1 MATQVLGNQKMD
13 ALETPAFS
21 GLLAQMLDSY
31 TSETEPQFREGDGL
45 YFSCGK
51 ALRGA
56 RGFLVAIGLEGA
68 VLLSA
73 FGVWQFFRLLR

>member
-1 MATQVLGNQKMD
+1 MATQVFGNQEKN
-13 ALETPAFS
+13 ALEAPAFS

-31 TSETEPQFREGDGL
+31 TSETEPQFREGDGF

-56 RGFLVAIGLEGA
+56 KGFLVAIGLEGA

-73 FGVWQFFRLLR
+73 FGIWQFFRLLR

>member
-1 MATQVLGNQKMD
+1 MATQVLGNQELD
-13 ALETPAFS
+13 ALEAPAFS
-21 GLLAQMLDSY
+21 GSLAQLLESY
-31 TSETEPQFREGDGL
+31 ESEAEPQFREGEGL
-45 YFSCGK
+45 PLSRGK

-56 RGFLVAIGLEGA
+56 KGFLVAVGLEGG